1 MAESNYWTRVSRNR
15 VSRRAALR
23 GAGMGLAGVAG
34 AALIG
39 CGGDDEGGDGTATA
53 TQSGGSDGT
62 AQPTATQDTGSPVQ
76 GGTYTTFTS
85 TFAGVDPH
93 NSVYGGAGIVPLVYN
108 YLVRQEVLR
117 QDLGENGQITD
128 LAESVEVSGDQQ
140 TWVFKLRPGV
150 KIQPN
155 SNGVPERDL
164 TSADVIASFDRIADA
179 ANGANGF
186 ATFALFIDSYE
197 APDDTTV
204 QIVTKSPFSWL
215 LEAIGDNLQGAIV
228 PQEWLEQGNDAVK
241 AMSVGAGPFWLESIV
256 EGDKAI
262 MKRNPNY
269 YIEGQ
274 PYLDEVRILIM
285 PDTATRITAFR
296 DRQIDVFTTENGEE
310 AASLVA
316 DGITHVEH
324 GSTGYN
330 SFWMRTD
337 VPPYDDPRVRRA
349 INMSMNRDQ
358 YIAIVGRGQGKAMGP
373 LAPVFENYVLSDD
386 ELAEAQPY
394 DPEGAKALFEEA
406 GVTEIQFAHPTSSN
420 MNDYVS
426 ILQQQLQQIGVTIR
440 PTPLDAGTWV
450 AGYFAGQHEA
460 SFSFNQSYKTPHF
473 ALQWYRTGGITGN
486 NNYDTKYYTAEVDA
500 AIDEAAAIFDEEE
513 RRQAYK
519 DAQKTILASDPAFLN
534 VFNVSNN
541 TLFYDDIHR
550 TQPGPGALD
559 VSLMREW
566 WIEA

>member
-1 MAESNYWTRVSRNR
+1 MSDSNYWTRIGGNR

-23 GAGMGLAGVAG
+23 GAGIGAAGIAG

-39 CGGDDEGGDGTATA
+39 CGGDDNGATATAAPGGGGGTATA
-53 TQSGGSDGT
+53 TATEDAGAARQGGS
-62 AQPTATQDTGSPVQ
+62 
-76 GGTYTTFTS
+76 YTTQTS

-93 NSVYGGAGIVPLVYN
+93 NSVYGGAGIVPIVYN
-108 YLVRQEVLR
+108 YLIRQEVLR
-117 QDLGENGQITD
+117 QDLGELGQITD

-150 KIQPN
+150 KIAPN
-155 SNGVPERDL
+155 SQGVPERDL
-164 TSADVIASFDRIADA
+164 NSADVIASFDRIADA
-179 ANGANGF
+179 DNGANGY
-186 ATFALFIDSYE
+186 ATFALFVESYE
-197 APDDTTV
+197 APDDNTV
-204 QIVTKSPFSWL
+204 QVVTRSPFSWL
-215 LEAIGDNLQGAIV
+215 LEALGDNLQGAIV
-228 PQEWLEQGNDAVK
+228 PQEWLDKGSDAVK
-241 AMSVGAGPFWLESIV
+241 AGAVGAGPFILESLV
-256 EGDKAI
+256 EGDKAV

-269 YIEGQ
+269 YKEGQ

-296 DRQIDVFTTENGEE
+296 DRQIDVHVTENGEE

-337 VPPYDDPRVRRA
+337 TPPYDDPRVRRA

-358 YIAIVGRGQGKAMGP
+358 YIAIIGRGQGAPMGP
-373 LAPVFENYVLSDD
+373 LAPVFENYALTAD

-394 DPEGAKALFEEA
+394 DPQAAKALFEEA
-406 GVTEIQFAHPTSSN
+406 GVSEIQFAHPTSAN
-420 MNDYVS
+420 MNDYVN
-426 ILQQQLQQIGVTIR
+426 ILQQQLQQIGISIR

-450 AGYFAGQHEA
+450 AGYFAGAHEA

-473 ALQWYRTGGITGN
+473 ALQWHRTGGITGN
-486 NNYDTKYYTAEVDA
+486 MNYDTKYYTPEVDA
-500 AIDEAAAIFDEEE
+500 AIDNAAAIFDEEE
-513 RRQAYK
+513 RRAAYK
-519 DAQKTILASDPAFLN
+519 EAQRVILDSDPAFLN
-534 VFNVSNN
+534 VFNVANN
-541 TLFYDDIHR
+541 TLYYSDIHR

-559 VSLMREW
+559 GSLLQEW